1 MPARA
6 VRKLDPAHIDEV
18 AGSISALGFCVPIL
32 IGKDNHV
39 LDGSARIQAAR
50 LLGLGY
56 APCLQ
61 IDHLTD
67 DEQRL
72 LRLAVNRLGEK
83 GQWNLDELKIE
94 FEELI
99 LAGAPIEITGF
110 ELQEIDQIVLDGEG
124 VEQGPLAPNAWRNRS
139 RPSRRRVPSW
149 RPSALSAVARPTG
162 NLPAVDGRWRAFAAY
177 PDRRALQRENIGP
190 RDRWRA
196 SRVSRLAS
204 GEMSDAEF
212 LAFNEGWMAAV
223 LPVRRQMI

>member
-1 MPARA
+1 

-18 AGSISALGFCVPIL
+18 AGSISALGFCVPVL
-32 IGKDNHV
+32 IGKDNHI
-39 LDGSARIQAAR
+39 LDGGARLQAAR

-56 APCLQ
+56 APCLR

-110 ELQEIDQIVLDGEG
+110 ELQEIDQIVLDGG
-124 VEQGPLAPNAWRNRS
+124 GGSSRAHWRHRPAQSQSLISATCSNLAS
-139 RPSRRRVPSW
+139 I
-149 RPSALSAVARPTG
+149 ALSAAARPTWK
-162 NLPAVDGRWRAFAAY
+162 P
-177 PDRRALQRENIGP
+177 
-190 RDRWRA
+190 
-196 SRVSRLAS
+196 S
-204 GEMSDAEF
+204 G
-212 LAFNEGWMAAV
+212 G
-223 LPVRRQMI
+223 

>member
-1 MPARA
+1 MSRNDVQPKLLPGSLRNHLKSKGRSRRQEMKRLGQASVKRSGMRNDPLPALHLVHMPIDDLRMPARA

-18 AGSISALGFCVPIL
+18 AGSISALGFCVPVL
-32 IGKDNHV
+32 IGKDNYV
-39 LDGSARIQAAR
+39 LDGGARIQAAR

-56 APCLQ
+56 APCLR

-124 VEQGPLAPNAWRNRS
+124 GSSRAHWRQRPAQSRSPIPATRSNLAPI
-139 RPSRRRVPSW
+139 
-149 RPSALSAVARPTG
+149 ALSAAARLTRKP
-162 NLPAVDGRWRAFAAY
+162 
-177 PDRRALQRENIGP
+177 
-190 RDRWRA
+190 
-196 SRVSRLAS
+196 S
-204 GEMSDAEF
+204 G
-212 LAFNEGWMAAV
+212 G
-223 LPVRRQMI
+223 